1 MDGAAPTDSQQLQP
15 ISFPTMSSGSNSAGG
30 GGVVGSSSTNASSD
44 YLPGTSSGSNSPP
57 LQSLKREA
65 SMATPDNKDDFDY
78 GESVKKRPRKSG
90 GGNLYRRNI
99 KDVLSEEKLQSV
111 TKEAKVKNSSSNYLD
126 SKFILK

>member
-1 MDGAAPTDSQQLQP
+1 M
-15 ISFPTMSSGSNSAGG
+15 
-30 GGVVGSSSTNASSD
+30 VGSSSTNASSD

-65 SMATPDNKDDFDY
+65 SMATPDNKDDFDD
-78 GESVKKRPRKSG
+78 GESAKKRPRKSG

-111 TKEAKVKNSSSNYLD
+111 TKEAKVRNSSSNCLN